1 MAGINGGIENKND
14 LVNGVKN
21 PTKATVYIPWN
32 MTNKL
37 GSQDPAVSMEEH
49 GTLNFI
55 LPKSNMSHTGERKI
69 YTPVE
74 LAGTEESP
82 VLHSFEIYINGGGV
96 GSVEFCKK
104 LKGTITINGVMYDDD
119 FSGAD

>member
-1 MAGINGGIENKND
+1 
-14 LVNGVKN
+14 
-21 PTKATVYIPWN
+21 

-37 GSQDPAVSMEEH
+37 GTQDTAISMDEN
-49 GTLNFI
+49 GTLKFI
-55 LPKSNMSHTGERKI
+55 LPRSNVSHTGERKI

-82 VLHSFEIYINGGGV
+82 VSHSFEIYINGGGV

-104 LKGTITINGVMYDDD
+104 LNGTITINGVMYDDD
-119 FSGAD
+119 FSDAD